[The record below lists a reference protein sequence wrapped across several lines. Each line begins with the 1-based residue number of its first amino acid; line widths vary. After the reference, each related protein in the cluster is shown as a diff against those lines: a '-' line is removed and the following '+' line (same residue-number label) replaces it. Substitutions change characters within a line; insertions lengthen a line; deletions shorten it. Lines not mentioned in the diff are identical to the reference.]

1 MSKEYTSTI
10 TYASKELT
18 AIEKVKLKNLQDAI
32 QLDDAVSDDGSLYV
46 KPELYALIEV
56 HNERSKNDKDYKKM
70 VIIADDGTKYVTG
83 SDSFM
88 RSFEDIADDMEVD
101 DTPWA
106 IKIFRRPSKNYSGT
120 FITCTITDVIA

>member
-46 KPELYALIEV
+46 KPELYAMIEV

-88 RSFEDIADDMEVD
+88 RSFEDIADDMEGD

>member
-32 QLDDAVSDDGSLYV
+32 QLDAAVSDDGSLYV
-46 KPELYALIEV
+46 KPELYAMIEV

-88 RSFEDIADDMEVD
+88 RSFEDIADDMEGD

-106 IKIFRRPSKNYSGT
+106 IKIFRRSSKNYSGT
-120 FITCTITDVIA
+120 FITCTIADVIA